1 MFSKL
6 LRGLFAGLGLSLVLT
21 APVYA
26 AETIKI
32 GTFLPV
38 TGPAS
43 FLGDPE
49 LKTLKLYIKKIN
61 DDGGV
66 IGRKLELVHYDDGA
80 SAGKART
87 FAKRLV
93 SSDKVDI
100 IIGGGTTGTT
110 MAALSVIQRA
120 GVPFISFAGAVK
132 PIEPV
137 RKWVFKTP
145 ETDRMA
151 ARKVL
156 KDMQSKGIKRIG
168 LLSGTGGFG
177 RSGREQ
183 TLKVAPDYGVE
194 IVADE
199 TYGPKDTDMT
209 AQLTKMRNTKGIQAI
224 FVFGFGQAPA
234 IVTKNFHALGID
246 LPLYQSHGVASGQ
259 FLKLAGDAAE
269 GMLLPGSSLLVA
281 EKLPDSDARKAEL
294 LSYIDTYKAAYGSSP
309 SPFGGYAYD
318 GLMLA
323 VDAYK
328 RAGTTDKEKVREAIE
343 NTRNFVGVTGIFN
356 MSPQDHLGL
365 DVATSFR
372 MLTVRDGEF
381 ELAE

>member
-1 MFSKL
+1 MFNKM
-6 LRGLFAGLGLSLVLT
+6 LRRILPAVALALSLA
-21 APVYA
+21 APAQA
-26 AETIKI
+26 ADTIRI

-49 LKTLKLYIKKIN
+49 LKTLKLYIEDIN
-61 DDGGV
+61 ENGGV
-66 IGRKLELVHYDDGA
+66 LGKQLELIHYDDAG
-80 SAGKART
+80 SAGEART

-93 SSDKVDI
+93 SADKVDI

-110 MAALSVIQRA
+110 MAALSVIERA

-156 KDMQSKGIKRIG
+156 RDMQAKGITKIG

-183 TLKVAPDYGVE
+183 TLKVASEYGVE

-209 AQLTKMRNTKGIQAI
+209 AQLTKMRNAEGIEAI

-234 IVTKNFHALGID
+234 IVTKNYRALGID
-246 LPLYQSHGVASGQ
+246 LPFYQSHGVASTQ
-259 FLKLAGDAAE
+259 FLDLAGDAAE

-281 EKLPDSDARKAEL
+281 EKLPDDDPRKAKL
-294 LSYIDTYKAAYGSSP
+294 LSYINDYRAAYGSKP

-328 RAGTTDKEKVREAIE
+328 RAGTTDKAAVRDAIE
-343 NTRNFVGVTGIFN
+343 NTDRFVGVTGIFD
-356 MSPQDHLGL
+356 MSPEDHLGL

-381 ELAE
+381 ELAQ